1 MRTIKFLVTGGGSSG
16 HISPALAII
25 RTIGALAE
33 GTDWQPQFRYIGGKR
48 GIERDQITAAGVAFV
63 GVETGKL
70 RRYFSLANLTDLFR
84 IPVGVAQSLG
94 HVARFRPDVVF
105 STGGY
110 VGVPPVLAAWLLR
123 IPILTHEQTV
133 QIGLANKISA
143 RFATQIALSFESA
156 ARELPANLR
165 RKVIVTG
172 NPVRPLI
179 FGGHREHGARLAGFS
194 HADDALPTVYV
205 TGGSQGARVIN
216 RAVEEALPELLRV
229 CRIIHQ
235 CGQQPEGEEQDYD
248 RLERAAA
255 LLPPELRQRYY
266 YTRFVGAEIND
277 VFALADLVVGRA
289 GAGTIA
295 EVCVLGKPAV
305 YIPLVPTGGDEQT
318 RNANACAQAGA
329 ATIIP
334 QAVLSG
340 ARLLAELAPLLANRP
355 RLEAMGRAALTL
367 GRPDAARAVAEALLR
382 LAGVTVWAGVEG
394 PETPPHLPN
403 GTRGRQSRP
412 RTPAE

>member
-25 RTIGALAE
+25 RTIGELAA
-33 GTDWQPQFRYIGGKR
+33 GMDWQPQFRYIGGKR
-48 GIERDQITAAGVAFV
+48 GIEREQVIAAGVSFV

-84 IPVGVAQSLG
+84 IPVGIAQSLG
-94 HVARFRPDVVF
+94 HVARFRPDVVL

-110 VGVPPVLAAWLLR
+110 VGVPAVLAAWLLR

-133 QIGLANKISA
+133 QIGLANKITA

-156 ARELPANLR
+156 AQELPANLR
-165 RKVIVTG
+165 RKAIVTG
-172 NPVRPLI
+172 NPVRPSIL
-179 FGGHREHGARLAGFS
+179 GGDRDQGARLAGFAP
-194 HADDALPTVYV
+194 ADDALPAVYI

-216 RAVEEALPELLRV
+216 RAVEEVLPELLNICRV
-229 CRIIHQ
+229 VHQ
-235 CGQQPEGEEQDYD
+235 CGQQPHGEEQDYD

-255 LLPPELRQRYY
+255 LLSPDLRRRYY
-266 YTRFVGAEIND
+266 YTRFVGAEIRH

-318 RNANACAQAGA
+318 RNARACAQAGA
-329 ATIIP
+329 ATIIA
-334 QAVLSG
+334 QAELSG
-340 ARLLAELAPLLANRP
+340 PRLLAELAPLLADRP
-355 RLEAMGRAALTL
+355 RLQAMGRAALAL
-367 GRPDAARAVAEALLR
+367 GKPNAARAAAEALLR
-382 LAGVTVWAGVEG
+382 LAGAT
-394 PETPPHLPN
+394 ETHP
-403 GTRGRQSRP
+403 T
-412 RTPAE
+412 TKMT